1 MEVTMRL
8 PNDIYESL
16 KSRWDDVPRHALEA
30 LAAEAYRSGALTET
44 QVKRLLGF
52 ETRFQVHALLKEQR
66 AVALSHFDR
75 PDRPSS
81 GCPPAFTDLFCMFL
95 RFPIVLWWYP
105 EQSAPCRTNQWF
117 SAHMPASV

>member
-44 QVKRLLGF
+44 QVKRLLAF
-52 ETRFQVHALLKEQR
+52 ETRFQVHALLKEHR
-66 AVALSHFDR
+66 VPYRF
-75 PDRPSS
+75 S
-81 GCPPAFTDLFCMFL
+81 GAEIESDLD
-95 RFPIVLWWYP
+95 
-105 EQSAPCRTNQWF
+105 
-117 SAHMPASV
+117 AHRDLGILPRQ

>member
-1 MEVTMRL
+1 MRRRYPKIQTETLPKTRAWANPPHLGYNPTREAMEVTMRL

-52 ETRFQVHALLKEQR
+52 ETRFQVHALLKEHRVPYRFSGAEIESDLDAQR
-66 AVALSHFDR
+66 
-75 PDRPSS
+75 
-81 GCPPAFTDLFCMFL
+81 DLGIL
-95 RFPIVLWWYP
+95 P
-105 EQSAPCRTNQWF
+105 QQ
-117 SAHMPASV
+117 